1 MTVTSTGSSASTISD
16 LMATMNTKPAGS
28 TAGASGASSTSGGAS
43 GTGSV
48 AADTDKFMTLLVA
61 QLQNQDPLN
70 PMDNSQMTSQLAQ
83 LQTVTGINN
92 LNTTLSSLSASYQ
105 STQSMQATSLIG
117 HGVLVGGNDVTLA
130 SSKGILGVSLGS
142 DADSVKI
149 DISDAN
155 GNVVDSIDMGAQ
167 KAGSLPLVWNGVPD
181 ATKLDAS
188 GNPVTLADGKYTFTV
203 SATKSG
209 QALKDA
215 SGLAYDSV
223 GSVSTSG
230 TDGVKLYL
238 ASKGATTLSDIKQVL

>member
-1 MTVTSTGSSASTISD
+1 MTVTSTGSSTASIND
-16 LMATMNTKPAGS
+16 LMATMNAKSAGGTS
-28 TAGASGASSTSGGAS
+28 GASGSKT
-43 GTGSV
+43 GTDSV
-48 AADTDKFMTLLVA
+48 SADTDKFMTLLVA

-117 HGVLVGGNDVTLA
+117 HGVLVGGNNVTLA
-130 SSKGILGVSLGS
+130 GSKGILGVSLGS

-181 ATKLDAS
+181 ATKLDSS
-188 GNPVTLADGKYTFTV
+188 GKPVTLADGKYSFTV
-203 SATKSG
+203 TATKSG

>member
-1 MTVTSTGSSASTISD
+1 MTVSSTGSSTSTIND
-16 LMATMNTKPAGS
+16 LMSTMNAKS
-28 TAGASGASSTSGGAS
+28 ASSTSSTSGSS
-43 GTGSV
+43 GTSSV

-105 STQSMQATSLIG
+105 STESMQATSLIG

-130 SSKGILGVSLGS
+130 SGKGILGVNLGS
-142 DADSVKI
+142 DADDVKI

-155 GNVVDSIDMGAQ
+155 GNVVDSIDMGAH

-181 ATKLDAS
+181 ASKVDSS
-188 GNPVTLADGKYTFTV
+188 GNPVTLPDGSYTFKVT
-203 SATKSG
+203 ATKSG
-209 QALKDA
+209 QALTDA
-215 SGLAYDSV
+215 TGLSYDSV

>member
-1 MTVTSTGSSASTISD
+1 MTVSSTGSSSSAIND
-16 LMATMNTKPAGS
+16 LMTTMNAKSAGS
-28 TAGASGASSTSGGAS
+28 TSGTSGGS
-43 GTGSV
+43 GTDSV

-92 LNTTLSSLSASYQ
+92 LNTTLNSLSTSFQ
-105 STQSMQATSLIG
+105 SSQSVQATSLIG
-117 HGVLVGGNDVTLA
+117 HGVLVSGSDVTLA
-130 SSKGILGVSLGS
+130 SGKSILGVSLGS
-142 DADSVKI
+142 DADDVKI
-149 DISDAN
+149 AINDAS
-155 GNVVDSIDMGAQ
+155 GNTVDTIDLGPQ
-167 KAGSLPLVWNGVPD
+167 KAGSLPLVWDGVPD
-181 ATKLDAS
+181 PKNVDSS
-188 GNPVTLADGKYTFTV
+188 GKPVTLPDGNYTFAVT
-203 SATKSG
+203 ATKSG

-223 GSVSTSG
+223 GSVSTSS

>member
-1 MTVTSTGSSASTISD
+1 MTVSTT
-16 LMATMNTKPAGS
+16 
-28 TAGASGASSTSGGAS
+28 GASSNSAINDLMSTMNAKSAKSTTGTTGTTGSGS
-43 GTGSV
+43 STGTDSV

-117 HGVLVGGNDVTLA
+117 HGVLVDGSKVTLA

-142 DADSVKI
+142 DADDVKI
-149 DISDAN
+149 DISDAS
-155 GNVVDSIDMGAQ
+155 GNVVDTIDLGSQ
-167 KAGSLPLVWNGVPD
+167 KAGSLPLVWDGVPD
-181 ATKLDAS
+181 PKNLDSS
-188 GNPVTLADGKYTFTV
+188 GKPVTLADGNYTFKVT
-203 SATKSG
+203 ATNNGK
-209 QALKDA
+209 ALTDA
-215 SGLAYDSV
+215 AGLAYDSV
-223 GSVSTSG
+223 GSVSTSS

-238 ASKGATTLSDIKQVL
+238 ASKGASSLADIKQVL